1 MTDQMSDIKDILQY
15 ISENNKISINLPYS
29 KNTVTVKRYSIDS
42 LNIINDIFDKDSN
55 VEIMIDYLKYLF
67 DIVSSRT
74 QEDLNYIDFLY
85 FILSLREK
93 ENPEYKEINLTDLLK
108 NVATSSFDVSNPSGE
123 IVDGPITYK
132 IELEYPTL
140 NRLKGLITAAKTQTK
155 DIVFFNTFKFIKSI
169 DIHVQDKRSS
179 VSKPEDLYQLYN
191 VFSYKALDNLS
202 SYTSTINNNV
212 SEIFKIDVETDTG
225 FLYNI

>member
-1 MTDQMSDIKDILQY
+1 
-15 ISENNKISINLPYS
+15 
-29 KNTVTVKRYSIDS
+29 
-42 LNIINDIFDKDSN
+42 
-55 VEIMIDYLKYLF
+55 LKYLF
-67 DIVSSRT
+67 EIVSSRT

-93 ENPEYKEINLTDLLK
+93 ENSEYKEINLTDLLK
-108 NVATSSFDVSNPSGE
+108 KITTSSFDISNTSGE
-123 IVDGPITYK
+123 IIDGPITYK
-132 IELEYPTL
+132 VELEYPTL
-140 NRLKGLITAAKTQTK
+140 NRLKGLMTAAKTQTK
-155 DIVFFNTFKFIKSI
+155 DIVFFNTFKFIRSI

-212 SEIFKIDVETDTG
+212 SEIFKIDIETDTG

>member
-123 IVDGPITYK
+123 IVDGPINYK

>member
-108 NVATSSFDVSNPSGE
+108 NAATSSFDISNPSGE

-132 IELEYPTL
+132 VELEYPTL